1 MAPPLTIAKTGRC
14 VLSLITPDDCPDL
27 DRVYTDEKVRSY
39 LGGALTPAEIESACN
54 ALLNSGDSTA
64 IIVRRSADSAFL
76 GLITAAPHPDE
87 AELELSYQFVPEHW
101 GRGLAREAL
110 AATIE
115 HFFTVH
121 KVSGLVAETQYTNMP
136 SRRLLERLGFTA
148 KRSLDR
154 FETRQVIYRKAN
166 DSLPD

>member
-1 MAPPLTIAKTGRC
+1 MARPLVIAETRRC
-14 VLSLITPDDCPDL
+14 VLRSIVPGDRPDL
-27 DRVYTDEKVRSY
+27 ERIYTDAKVRRY

-54 ALLNSGDSTA
+54 ALLNSSDSTA
-64 IIVRRSADSAFL
+64 IVVRRAADAAFL

-87 AELELSYQFVPEHW
+87 AEPELSYQFVPEHW

-121 KVSGLVAETQYTNMP
+121 KVSGLVAETRYTNMP

-154 FETRQVIYRKAN
+154 FEARQVIYRKAN
-166 DSLPD
+166 ASLPD